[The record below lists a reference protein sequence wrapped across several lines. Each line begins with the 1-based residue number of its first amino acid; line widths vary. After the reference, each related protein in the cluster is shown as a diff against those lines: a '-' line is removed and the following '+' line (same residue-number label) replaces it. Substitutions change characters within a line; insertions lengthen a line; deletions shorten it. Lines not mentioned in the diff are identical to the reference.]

1 MASRR
6 RWSARGAAVLVGA
19 VALVTGLLP
28 APPAAAANAVF
39 QAATLNIY
47 HGLSRADFVA
57 DLQLITSK
65 ADLVGLNEVG
75 ERKAHLQDWAAANGW
90 WLYAPEPTSAAQE
103 ALLARKSMFDVVD
116 KGSIFVC
123 DTNGPGEVPP
133 ARYNNW
139 VSYRH
144 KASGRNVVHINAH
157 LNASIESNGQP
168 EDLPRTR
175 CAEEQIQNIKNL
187 AADKKDDGQVIVS
200 GDFNID
206 FSADRAYGYE
216 KFPWKV
222 FEANSL
228 PNLRSVYNLYGEKG
242 TGTHTSGRH
251 IDYVYFWKRVPEHQV
266 MWMTDYSIVGG
277 TKSDHN
283 GVVATFA
290 IQT

>member
-1 MASRR
+1 MSNSRR
-6 RWSARGAAVLVGA
+6 WLARGVT
-19 VALVTGLLP
+19 ALVATTALVAGLLP
-28 APPAAAANAVF
+28 ATPAAAANAVF
-39 QAATLNIY
+39 QAATLNILY
-47 HGLSRADFVA
+47 ELDQADFAA

-75 ERKAHLQDWAAANGW
+75 DRKAYLQDWAAANGW
-90 WLYAPEPTSAAQE
+90 WLYAPAPKQAAAE
-103 ALLARKSMFDVVD
+103 ALLARKSVFDVVE
-116 KGSIFVC
+116 KGSRFVC
-123 DTNGPGEVPP
+123 DTNGPDEVPP

-139 VSYRH
+139 VKYRH
-144 KASGRNVVHINAH
+144 KASGRYVFHINAH

-168 EDLPRTR
+168 TDLPRTR
-175 CAEEQIQNIKNL
+175 CAEQQIQDIKNL
-187 AADKKDDGQVIVS
+187 AAAKKDEGQVIVS

-228 PNLRSVYNLYGEKG
+228 PNLRSCYNLYGEKG
-242 TGTHTSGRH
+242 TGTHGNRH

-266 MWMTDYSIVGG
+266 LWMTDYRIVGG

-283 GVVATFA
+283 GVVATFSLKL
-290 IQT
+290 

>member
-1 MASRR
+1 MQRRR
-6 RWSARGAAVLVGA
+6 RWSDRGAG
-19 VALVTGLLP
+19 ALVTAVVLAASLLP
-28 APPAAAANAVF
+28 ASPAAAANVPF
-39 QAATLNIY
+39 NVATLNIY
-47 HGLSRADFVA
+47 NGLSQADFVS
-57 DLQLITSK
+57 DLQLITSR

-75 ERKAHLQDWAAANGW
+75 NRKAFLQDWAAANGW
-90 WLYAPEPTSAAQE
+90 WLYAPEPTQAAAE
-103 ALLARKSMFDVVD
+103 ALLARKSMFDVLE

-139 VSYRH
+139 VRYRH
-144 KASGRNVVHINAH
+144 KQSGRSVFHINAH
-157 LNASIESNGQP
+157 LNASIESNGRP

-175 CAEEQIQNIKNL
+175 CAEQQIQDIKNL
-187 AADKKDDGQVIVS
+187 AASKKDHGQVVVS

-228 PNLRSVYNLYGEKG
+228 PNLRSSYNLYGERG
-242 TGTHTSGRH
+242 TGTHGNRH
-251 IDYVYFWKRVPEHQV
+251 IDYIYFWKRLEEHQV
-266 MWMTDYSIVGG
+266 IWMTDYNIVDG

-283 GVVATFA
+283 GVVATLA
-290 IQT
+290 IAL